1 MAISILTLH
10 RLQTVGGLCANP
22 AVLIG
27 WTNGARDLLMQRTQ
41 HGEREARYS
50 VRPVNS
56 LSRFSGLLPD

>member
-1 MAISILTLH
+1 MAISLSTLY
-10 RLQTVGGLCANP
+10 RLQTVGDLCGNP
-22 AVLIG
+22 VSLIG
-27 WTNGARDLLMQRTQ
+27 WNSSTRDLLMERTQ